1 MQTNSIICSA
11 FTAYHAITC
20 STVNLSSY
28 LLHQVSKD
36 RQEVLQLWSEHVKLS
51 QSLEEVT
58 LHLKEQISVDRSGL
72 DLQTVHG
79 TARSIKDLKRRVED
93 LHSMLTKNEASIA
106 NKIQSV
112 VDSSSPFPKP
122 NSQVCPLSPFYSVCF
137 FLVETETG
145 KSLSLQGHFS
155 RLLLLETLFKF
166 LSLIKQAF
174 FAISKNSNLKK
185 KLNSSANF

>member
-1 MQTNSIICSA
+1 M
-11 FTAYHAITC
+11 
-20 STVNLSSY
+20 
-28 LLHQVSKD
+28 
-36 RQEVLQLWSEHVKLS
+36 LQLWSEHVKLS

-122 NSQVCPLSPFYSVCF
+122 NSQVGPLSP
-137 FLVETETG
+137 
-145 KSLSLQGHFS
+145 
-155 RLLLLETLFKF
+155 LFPFACSWLK
-166 LSLIKQAF
+166 LIR
-174 FAISKNSNLKK
+174 
-185 KLNSSANF
+185 ANH

>member
-1 MQTNSIICSA
+1 MQTNSIICSS

-20 STVNLSSY
+20 STVLCSY

-145 KSLSLQGHFS
+145 KSLSTEQGHFS
-155 RLLLLETLFKF
+155 RLLLLETLFSF
-166 LSLIKQAF
+166 
-174 FAISKNSNLKK
+174 
-185 KLNSSANF
+185 